1 MPLVILKLLDLLA
14 LLDQL
19 LLELIL
25 CIQQILD
32 PLLPLLQFNQFFVD
46 LELQMWDFFL
56 VFLKLSFDFADVL

>member
-25 CIQQILD
+25 CLQQILN
-32 PLLPLLQFNQFFVD
+32 PLLPLLQLNPLFVY